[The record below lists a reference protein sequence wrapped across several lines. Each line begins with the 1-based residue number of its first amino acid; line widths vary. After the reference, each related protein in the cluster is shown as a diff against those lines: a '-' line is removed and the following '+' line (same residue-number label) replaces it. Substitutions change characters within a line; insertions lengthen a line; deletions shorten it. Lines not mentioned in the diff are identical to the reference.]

1 MIPPSK
7 KILIVDDSLLILSRL
22 VTLVEKSP
30 VVESIFTART
40 CQEAIDILR
49 SVHIDMALFDIHLPD
64 KSGIELLRL
73 TKGLFPDLCII
84 MFTNQSDPQVERTCL
99 ELGAQYFLDKSKDFP
114 QLARLIDNLQ

>member
-49 SVHIDMALFDIHLPD
+49 SVRIDMALFDIHLPD
-64 KSGIELLRL
+64 KSGIELLRF
-73 TKGLFPDLCII
+73 TKGLYPDLCIV
-84 MFTNQSDPQVERTCL
+84 MFTNQSDPQVQKTCL

-114 QLARLIDNLQ
+114 LLARLIDDL